1 MYESG
6 THIVYGVQG
15 VCKVIGKEKQLINRK
30 RTEFLVLEPL
40 VNSESRF
47 FVPTQNPAA
56 MSKILS
62 ILSREE
68 LESLMTS
75 PQLREECWISHENI
89 RKQHYRELL
98 SSGDR
103 VQILRM
109 VYALYRYKE
118 EQLAAGRKFHQIDD
132 NFLRDAEKLIC
143 SEISLVME
151 LTMEESREYLRNK
164 LSA

>member
-6 THIVYGVQG
+6 TYIVYGVQG
-15 VCKVIGKEKQLINRK
+15 VCKVIGKEKQLVNRK

-68 LESLMTS
+68 LESLMAS

-98 SSGDR
+98 SCGDR

-109 VYALYRYKE
+109 VYALYRYKD

-151 LTMEESREYLRNK
+151 LTMEDSREYLRNK
-164 LSA
+164 LRA

>member
-6 THIVYGVQG
+6 TYIVYGVQG

-75 PQLREECWISHENI
+75 PQLREDCWIIHENI

-103 VQILRM
+103 VQIMRM
-109 VYALYRYKE
+109 VYALYRYKD